1 MNIYD
6 LFFVYIQINRY
17 MRISISTL
25 RLVTS
30 EPHLNG
36 GVCPESRKR
45 VILHIL
51 VIYYFTVIYCKF
63 VGTQMKLVNT
73 FTCHLNM

>member
-6 LFFVYIQINRY
+6 LFFVYIQIDRY

-36 GVCPESRKR
+36 GVCH
-45 VILHIL
+45 L
-51 VIYYFTVIYCKF
+51 CG
-63 VGTQMKLVNT
+63 GTFNSLAW
-73 FTCHLNM
+73 